1 MPEAAALNC
10 YRVILPPL
18 RQNKSAGI
26 VVLNS
31 QGLLLFHFLTPEWVL
46 PLLRLV
52 ISWYQQTIPKF
63 YSSQTLVQ
71 GQSYNKDG

>member
-26 VVLNS
+26 VLNS
-31 QGLLLFHFLTPEWVL
+31 QGLLLFHFLTPERVL